1 MKKQNFTLIELLTVI
16 AIIAILSGL
25 LLPAVGR
32 ARATAQKSACASNMG
47 ELGKAEIMFS
57 NENKNKTVPTEPSD
71 KKYNFIYSLWEYVG
85 ENDKVFHCGLDPYE
99 DNDSFKPLLADGTNP
114 SIRFSYTVN
123 GMDDNTRKGVHWR
136 NTAGATKYTDL
147 VKSWKSISAIK
158 NPSGTI
164 SLAEGC
170 IPANDTSAGKIYGGL
185 KYDSD
190 TSARYYNAFK
200 KVADVTRHGNAAN
213 YLYMD
218 GHVETLNEEEIEDQ
232 VNTNPSAWAID

>member
-85 ENDKVFHCGLDPYE
+85 ESGKIFLCSVDPYE
-99 DNDSFKPLLADGTNP
+99 DTSATYKVQSGNESL
-114 SIRFSYTVN
+114 RFSYTVN

-185 KYDSD
+185 AYA

-200 KVADVTRHGNAAN
+200 NVAEVTRHGNAAN